1 MNTTKQGVRYLIVGI
16 WNTIFGYGLF
26 AVLEV
31 SLGNRIPY
39 ILLLAVAQ
47 VVATIN
53 AFFCYRWLVFKVSGY
68 FWRDLWRFSL
78 VYAGAFAVN
87 LVALPFLVE
96 VFGMNVLVAQAL
108 VVGGTI
114 VASFLLHRNFS
125 FGRPG
130 PRQS

>member
-1 MNTTKQGVRYLIVGI
+1 MNTTKQGVRYLLVGI
-16 WNTIFGYGLF
+16 WNTIFGYSVF
-26 AVLEV
+26 VVLELTV
-31 SLGNRIPY
+31 GHRIPY
-39 ILLLAVAQ
+39 ILLLAVSQ
-47 VVATIN
+47 VIGTLN
-53 AFFCYRWLVFKVSGY
+53 AFFWYRWLVFRVSGHV
-68 FWRDLWRFSL
+68 WRDLARFSL

-125 FGRPG
+125 FRRPG
-130 PRQS
+130 PGAP